1 MLETATSWMGSGL
14 DDNSKQ
20 AEGHSKARDVILD
33 RRAWAT
39 DAVRILHKRKSFS
52 FFIRRYRGS
61 MEQAVGCNV

>member
-20 AEGHSKARDVILD
+20 AEGYSKARDVILD

-39 DAVRILHKRKSFS
+39 DAVRILHERKSFS